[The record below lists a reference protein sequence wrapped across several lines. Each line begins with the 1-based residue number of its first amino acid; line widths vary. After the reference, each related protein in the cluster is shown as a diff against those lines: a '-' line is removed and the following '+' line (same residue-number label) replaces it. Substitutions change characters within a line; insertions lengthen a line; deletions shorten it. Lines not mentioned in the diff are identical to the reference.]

1 MINTPVND
9 VADHSINSVTKEIII
24 NNHDH
29 IFFLEVANISNI
41 ALHKAGNIKE
51 ATPLTLDN

>member
-24 NNHDH
+24 VLNNR
-29 IFFLEVANISNI
+29 FLKSLKYMRRKNKI
-41 ALHKAGNIKE
+41 
-51 ATPLTLDN
+51 LT